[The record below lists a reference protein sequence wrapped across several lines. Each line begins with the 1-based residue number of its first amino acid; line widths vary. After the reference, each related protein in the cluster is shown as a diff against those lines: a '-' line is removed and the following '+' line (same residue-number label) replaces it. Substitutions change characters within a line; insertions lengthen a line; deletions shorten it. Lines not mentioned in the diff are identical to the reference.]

1 MLRNITQGLRLIFWK
16 EASSSKGTGD
26 LYRVLVGRPEGNR
39 PSGRP
44 GVDGRVILKWVFSK
58 WDGEVWTGLT

>member
-1 MLRNITQGLRLIFWK
+1 MLRNITQGFRLILWY
-16 EASSSKGTGD
+16 EANSGKGTGD
-26 LYRVLVGRPEGNR
+26 LYSVLVGRPEGNR

-58 WDGEVWTGLT
+58 